1 MELVTQD
8 NFNRFY
14 ALPIIT
20 RDSEVEDNILACIMR
35 VAFDTFDYKNYCY
48 NTNLISW

>member
-8 NFNRFY
+8 DFSRFY

-20 RDSEVEDNILACIMR
+20 RDFEVKDNIFTYIVR
-35 VAFDTFDYKNYCY
+35 VAFDTFDYKGCCY
-48 NTNLISW
+48 NTNLIP

>member
-14 ALPIIT
+14 ALLIIT
-20 RDSEVEDNILACIMR
+20 RDSKVKNNILACIIR
-35 VAFDTFDYKNYCY
+35 VTFDIFDYKGCCY
-48 NTNLISW
+48 NANLIP